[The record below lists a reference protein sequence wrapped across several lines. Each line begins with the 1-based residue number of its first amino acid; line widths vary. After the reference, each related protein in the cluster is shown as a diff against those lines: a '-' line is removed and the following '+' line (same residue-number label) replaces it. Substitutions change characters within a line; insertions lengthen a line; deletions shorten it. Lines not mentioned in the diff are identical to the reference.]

1 MTPEEIKEQKRKFS
15 EMNFRQKAGYI
26 SYYYKWHIIIIAAL
40 VIFLGS
46 FVHGMLTE
54 KETVFHLTVINSN
67 VTALDS
73 PPLISDFSQKDGSF
87 NPDKEEMSA
96 EYLTMDLSYTD
107 VTTMSTDQKL
117 IAMIAAGSIDGM
129 IAPEDVINKY
139 VPMGAYR
146 DLRELL
152 TENELSGLEEKGF
165 KIHYAD
171 YKESEGNSITHVP
184 VGIYI
189 SDSPVIKSGFQSN
202 SGEKIPYYES
212 SPKSE
217 PIYTVM
223 INSSHADRAVDFIRY
238 LTTSK

>member
-1 MTPEEIKEQKRKFS
+1 VLELGKINRIYSQYNNTFGPDFSENILKAVGVSYDIPEEQLR
-15 EMNFRQKAGYI
+15 YI
-26 SYYYKWHIIIIAAL
+26 PAEGGFI
-40 VIFLGS
+40 
-46 FVHGMLTE
+46 
-54 KETVFHLTVINSN
+54 TVSN
-67 VTALDS
+67 HH
-73 PPLISDFSQKDGSF
+73 
-87 NPDKEEMSA
+87 
-96 EYLTMDLSYTD
+96 Y
-107 VTTMSTDQKL
+107 
-117 IAMIAAGSIDGM
+117 GSIDGM

-165 KIHYAD
+165 KIHYTD

-223 INSSHADRAVDFIRY
+223 INSSHTDRAVDFIRY
-238 LTTSK
+238 LTAFI

>member
-223 INSSHADRAVDFIRY
+223 INSSHTDRAVDFIRY
-238 LTTSK
+238 LTASN